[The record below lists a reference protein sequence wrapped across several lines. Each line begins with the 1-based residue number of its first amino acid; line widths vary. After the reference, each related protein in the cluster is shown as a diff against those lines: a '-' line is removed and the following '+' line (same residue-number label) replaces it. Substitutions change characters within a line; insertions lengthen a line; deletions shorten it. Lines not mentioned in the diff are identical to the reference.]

1 MRRLV
6 AGDDYDGG
14 DDKSPAPLPPAPWT
28 PPMATNIQHRKLIV
42 TIVTPPLSTGVT
54 EKLPC

>member
-14 DDKSPAPLPPAPWT
+14 DDKSRALLLPSPST
-28 PPMATNIQHRKLIV
+28 PPIATTFQGRKLIV